1 MYIGHVNFISHTTL
15 PQNVGQ
21 LRYGTVYHRIF
32 IQYEMRMAR
41 KECHKM
47 CVGYCRVIYSKEE
60 MPLVT
65 AGNTYIYIYIIIYI
79 RIYIYY
85 I

>member
-1 MYIGHVNFISHTTL
+1 MHIGQVYFSYDPYHRMWVSYL
-15 PQNVGQ
+15 SLQ
-21 LRYGTVYHRIF
+21 YGTVYHRIF

-65 AGNTYIYIYIIIYI
+65 GN
-79 RIYIYY
+79 IYY
-85 I
+85 KYILCLTHSKAMC